1 MSPMASAPP
10 PATVQAAVEQ
20 HAAEGARPGH
30 TGHAWKLYT
39 VQPGDTLT
47 ALAARFDISVARLM
61 ARNHL
66 TSSHRICVG
75 QHMAVPDRKPA
86 KSKAH
91 HTNEPAPHRTAAKKP
106 ARHLVRYT
114 VRPGDTLSAIAAEHH
129 TTVAALAKA
138 NHLASAGL
146 IKAGTS
152 MKVPTRGAGDHATS
166 GHHAGRGDRHG
177 GHGRA
182 HHLTKAER
190 TFAGWTYPERVVRS
204 AASTRHYL
212 AGRPA
217 PSRAEVH
224 SLIVSA
230 AHRYGI
236 DPKLA
241 LGIAWQESGWNQRAV
256 SIANA
261 IGVMQVMPGTGHWA
275 SDLVDHKL
283 NLLDAHDNITAG
295 VVILR
300 YLTGHADNLNQAI
313 GGYYQGLRGVQK
325 HGMLP
330 STKVYVKAVRAH
342 MTRF

>member
-1 MSPMASAPP
+1 MAPMASAPP
-10 PATVQAAVEQ
+10 PATAPAAVSQ
-20 HAAEGARPGH
+20 HASKGARPGH
-30 TGHAWKLYT
+30 ARHAWKLYT
-39 VQPGDTLT
+39 VRPGDTLT
-47 ALAARFDISVARLM
+47 ALAARFDTSIATLM

-75 QHMAVPDRKPA
+75 QHMAVPDRGPT

-91 HTNEPAPHRTAAKKP
+91 HTKKPAPHRTAAKKP
-106 ARHLVRYT
+106 ARRLARYT
-114 VRPGDTLSAIAAEHH
+114 VRPGDTLTAIAASHH

-138 NHLASAGL
+138 NHLASVGL
-146 IKAGTS
+146 IRSGDS
-152 MKVPTRGAGDHATS
+152 LKVPTRAAERQASSPHHRKPAHQRKGA
-166 GHHAGRGDRHG
+166 R
-177 GHGRA
+177 

-204 AASTRHYL
+204 AAATRHYL

-224 SLIVSA
+224 SLIIST
-230 AHRYGI
+230 AHHYGI

-241 LGIAWQESGWNQRAV
+241 LGVAWQESGWNQRAV
-256 SIANA
+256 SIAGA
-261 IGVMQVMPGTGHWA
+261 VGVMQVMPGTGHWA
-275 SDLVDHKL
+275 SGLVGHKL

-295 VVILR
+295 VAVLR
-300 YLTGHADNLNQAI
+300 YLTGHADTLNQAI
-313 GGYYQGLRGVQK
+313 GGYYQGLRGVQE